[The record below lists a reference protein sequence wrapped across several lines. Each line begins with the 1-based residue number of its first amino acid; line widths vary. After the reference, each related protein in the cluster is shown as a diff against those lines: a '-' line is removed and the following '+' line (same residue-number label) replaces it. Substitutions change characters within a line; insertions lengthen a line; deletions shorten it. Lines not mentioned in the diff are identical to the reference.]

1 MAPVAGS
8 GDSSATL
15 ESTVSFFL
23 DYHRIFKQPSFLK
36 RGACWIHIGSLK
48 SSVWSRMN
56 INVFLREND
65 YFLHKRYFNITS
77 VEGMEEIVRIKH
89 LIKLEKRQCLSHFWL
104 ENKYRRESDMPLLK

>member
-1 MAPVAGS
+1 MLNS
-8 GDSSATL
+8 
-15 ESTVSFFL
+15 
-23 DYHRIFKQPSFLK
+23 HRFPEKLCLVK
-36 RGACWIHIGSLK
+36 NER
-48 SSVWSRMN
+48 V
-56 INVFLREND
+56 INVFLLESD